1 MDNSNWICKW
11 TILNKVHLK
20 LATLATATFTI
31 NIEVIFFTIVCI
43 TLKKKTKKCHCEIYT
58 NFTKCKI
65 IAGYWIFYYLLSRF
79 LDQ

>member
-43 TLKKKTKKCHCEIYT
+43 TLKKKKKLK
-58 NFTKCKI
+58 NV
-65 IAGYWIFYYLLSRF
+65 IARF
-79 LDQ
+79 ILILQSAK